1 MDIIFFLMFI
11 RISYY
16 IDIKIGQFFN
26 KIKNSIDIEDIYIII
41 NKKIYSFY
49 IVDEKEVRLI
59 IIRYNNLF
67 SK

>member
-1 MDIIFFLMFI
+1 MDINLFLMFI

-16 IDIKIGQFFN
+16 IDIKIGQLFT

-41 NKKIYSFY
+41 NKKIYSFH
-49 IVDEKEVRLI
+49 IVDKKEVRLI